1 MRNQYFTIQING
13 EPFHCINK
21 MSLDNVL
28 SYLEID
34 LSFSLVEYNN
44 EIIPDDRLQLPA
56 SPLDRAG
63 DWQPVEPAPVPMVRW
78 HPWLVQRR
86 RILEQV
92 SGSSSVPR

>member
-34 LSFSLVEYNN
+34 ISFSLVEYNN
-44 EIIPDDRLQLPA
+44 EIIPDYKLQ
-56 SPLDRAG
+56 
-63 DWQPVEPAPVPMVRW
+63 QIFVENNDKVEIITIV
-78 HPWLVQRR
+78 
-86 RILEQV
+86 
-92 SGSSSVPR
+92 GGG